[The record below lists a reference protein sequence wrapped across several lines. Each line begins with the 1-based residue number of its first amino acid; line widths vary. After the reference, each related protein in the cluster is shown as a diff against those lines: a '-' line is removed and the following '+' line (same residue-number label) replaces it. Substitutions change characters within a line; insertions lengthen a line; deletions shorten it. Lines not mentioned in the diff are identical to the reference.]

1 LSQITDTTF
10 SEEDRSFMKR
20 ALELARNGRFTTSP
34 NPRVGCVIARP
45 SSNEKFK
52 SQIIGEGYHLRKGEP
67 HAERVA
73 LANCTEAPIGATMY
87 VTLEPCCHHGATPP
101 CTDAIIDADVDRV
114 VVAIR
119 DPFHEVKGK
128 GIETLRENDI
138 QVDVGLLEDECWFE
152 NRFFFHYH
160 TNKKPWVILK
170 AAISLDGKMASK
182 TGHSKWIT
190 GDTARAHA
198 HEIRAET
205 DAILTGVGTIIA
217 DDPLLTSRMP
227 GIEEL
232 KIKQSTRIVLDP
244 QLEIKRDAQVIRTY
258 NQAPIWIFC
267 HDSAPDYAIQELTF
281 FNASVTSVG
290 GERQALDLHSVLESL
305 AASGIQSILV
315 EGGPKIHTAF
325 LESGLANELLLYI
338 APKIVGGSEA
348 PSFFLGEGVELIDQ
362 AMQLDRVERTLLDQ
376 DTLIRGIL
384 RR

>member
-1 LSQITDTTF
+1 MSQTTAITF
-10 SEEDRSFMKR
+10 SEEDRSFMQR
-20 ALELARNGRFTTSP
+20 ALDLARKGRFTTSP

-45 SSNEKFK
+45 SSNEKCS

-67 HAERVA
+67 HAERIA
-73 LANCTEAPIGATMY
+73 LANCTEDPIGATMY

-101 CTDAIIDADVDRV
+101 CTDAIIDADIDRV

-119 DPFHEVKGK
+119 DPFHEVKGQ
-128 GIETLRENDI
+128 GIETLRENGI
-138 QVDVGLLEDECWFE
+138 QVDVGLMEDECWFE

-160 TNKKPWVILK
+160 TTKMPWVILK

-182 TGHSKWIT
+182 TGCSKWIT
-190 GDTARAHA
+190 GETARAHA
-198 HEIRAET
+198 HQVRAET
-205 DAILTGVGTIIA
+205 DAILTGIGTIIA

-227 GIEEL
+227 GMEEL
-232 KIKQSTRIVLDP
+232 NIKQSTRVVLDP
-244 QLEIKRDAQVIRTY
+244 QLEIKRDAQILRTFIE
-258 NQAPIWIFC
+258 APVWIFC
-267 HDSAPDYAIQELTF
+267 HDSAPDFAIQELTF
-281 FNASVTSVG
+281 LNASVTSVSG
-290 GERQALDLHSVLESL
+290 KRQALDLRYVLESL
-305 AASGIQSILV
+305 AASGIQSVLV

-325 LESGLANELLLYI
+325 LESKLANELLLYI

-362 AMQLDRVERTLLDQ
+362 AMQLERVERTLLDQ